1 MTNTEKDYFK
11 HSLSVKRTILS
22 INQTKM
28 AARRTLL
35 SYISTG
41 TVFIS
46 LALAYIKFLDTKLD
60 AVSLIMFGVALVFL
74 VFGIV
79 DYIIVQH
86 SIKDLV
92 KTLTIENREEHLDDH
107 HHTV

>member
-1 MTNTEKDYFK
+1 MENYNEKDYIK
-11 HSLSVKRTILS
+11 HSLSVKRTKLS

-41 TVFIS
+41 VVFIS
-46 LALAYIKFLDTKLD
+46 LALAYIKLIDNKVD
-60 AVSLIMFGVALVFL
+60 WVSLVMFVVALLFL

-79 DYIIVQH
+79 DYILVQK
-86 SIKDLV
+86 SIKDLMHDSI
-92 KTLTIENREEHLDDH
+92 LEGREDI
-107 HHTV
+107 TYKK